1 MAFDPYASYDM
12 TNAFAV
18 TPAQRLQSTLS
29 GTKYGKTGAQQ
40 QYALGTFDT
49 SKAYKKQVP
58 NIVGQFSRRGLE
70 TSGMKNL
77 ALAEAAASYVRQ
89 QDVQRQ
95 AMQDA
100 WFNAAL
106 QDIDAYA
113 TYASDRYGSTQGS
126 AEERARRA
134 AEIRAALA

>member
-49 SKAYKKQVP
+49 AKAYKKQIP
-58 NIVGQFSRRGLE
+58 QIEAAMARRGVHD
-70 TSGMKNL
+70 SGMRNL
-77 ALAEAAASYVRQ
+77 ALAEAAAMHIRQ
-89 QDVQRQ
+89 QDMQRR
-95 AMQDA
+95 
-100 WFNAAL
+100 AL
-106 QDIDAYA
+106 QDALFNATLQNINAYG
-113 TYASDRYGSTQGS
+113 TYAGERYGSTLGAATSQ
-126 AEERARRA
+126 AEMA
-134 AEIRAALA
+134 AKIREAMG

>member
-1 MAFDPYASYDM
+1 MAFDPYAAYDM
-12 TNAFAV
+12 TNAYAV
-18 TPAQRLQSTLS
+18 TPAQRLQSTLA
-29 GTKYGKTGAQQ
+29 GTKYGKTGAEQKF
-40 QYALGTFDT
+40 ALGTFDT

-77 ALAEAAASYVRQ
+77 ALAEAAAAYVRQ

-113 TYASDRYGSTQGS
+113 TYAGDRYGSTQGS
-126 AEERARRA
+126 SQERARRA
-134 AEIRAALA
+134 AEIRAALS

>member
-1 MAFDPYASYDM
+1 
-12 TNAFAV
+12 
-18 TPAQRLQSTLS
+18 
-29 GTKYGKTGAQQ
+29 
-40 QYALGTFDT
+40 
-49 SKAYKKQVP
+49 
-58 NIVGQFSRRGLE
+58 
-70 TSGMKNL
+70 MKNL

-113 TYASDRYGSTQGS
+113 AYAGDRYGSTQGS